1 MESARRSEALRE
13 EMELHL
19 AEKAGEL
26 EADGMTP
33 ECARA
38 EARRRFGNVGQKH
51 EESREIWMT
60 RFLPELGQDIR
71 YGIRTMLANKAF
83 SALAILSLALGIGS
97 NTAIFSL
104 MESILLRSLPVA
116 DPESLVVLNLH
127 SRPPQNANKETVHV
141 MHALQGLAWPG
152 DKGDM
157 VLGIF
162 PYGAFETLREP
173 LAGQQAASGGPP
185 CVTPDVTQ
193 SCRVA
198 GESPA
203 FSTLFGYFN
212 GQNKTL
218 AIRGQAT
225 SASTEYVTGEY
236 FRGLAVSPAAGRLI
250 ESEDD
255 RLGAAPVAVVSFAT
269 SQNRF
274 GGAPNAIGQPILVDN
289 VPFTVIGVAPPEF
302 FGVDPA
308 AAPDL
313 FLPLHANVLVDGA
326 RAARMNSDP
335 NFYWLEMMGRLKPG
349 VSMAQAQAA
358 LAPRFHQWVAA
369 TATTDGERGKLPA
382 LILNPG
388 AGGLGSLRRQYSK
401 PLYVLLTMVGLILAI
416 ACANI
421 ANLLLARAAAR
432 RREMAVRLSLGAG
445 RFRVVRQ
452 LLTESVMLASLGG
465 AFGVLFAIW
474 GVRWLTLLLSNGPRN
489 STLHAELNWNVLGVT
504 AALSV
509 VCGLLFGLA
518 PAIQSTRPDVMP
530 ALKSGREGGPRRRV
544 QQVLVVAQIAGSF
557 LILVAAGLFVRTLDK
572 LHSVQLGYSRENIL
586 LFSLNA
592 RQAGHRDPEMTTF
605 YANLRK
611 RFESI
616 PGVSGA
622 TLSQSSIIEA
632 GRVGQAVRGE
642 MKIGAVT
649 IEGARALGAGPR
661 FLTTM
666 QIPILAGREIDDR
679 DLPGSRPVAV
689 ISERLA
695 RTYFE
700 NENPVGR
707 LITLPEEKRDLEIAG
722 VSANLRYGGLKNEE
736 ENAMTVFVAVSQFPS
751 DRVTYALRTAGDP
764 LRFLRSVHE
773 IVREA
778 DSRIPVTNV
787 TTQAAEIDRT
797 ISRELMFAKLCT
809 GFAVLALLTAC
820 VGLYGTMSYSV
831 ARQAGEI
838 GIRMALGA
846 QRWAVVWMVLSRV
859 LLLSAVGLA
868 ISVPAALGAS
878 RLVKSFLFDTQ
889 ANDPGTL
896 ALAGVVLLSAA
907 ILAGYAPA
915 RRASRIDPLAALR
928 NE

>member
-1 MESARRSEALRE
+1 MLIRRLRYWMESARRSEALGE

-19 AEKAGEL
+19 AEKAAEL
-26 EADGMTP
+26 QADGMTA
-33 ECARA
+33 ERARA
-38 EARRRFGNVGQKH
+38 EARRRFGNAGLRH

-60 RFLPELGQDIR
+60 RFWSELGQDIR
-71 YGIRTMLANKAF
+71 YGCRTLTANKAF
-83 SALAILSLALGIGS
+83 SVLAVLSLALGIGA
-97 NTAIFSL
+97 NTAIYSL

-116 DPESLVVLNLH
+116 NPESLVVLNWH
-127 SRPPQNANKETVHV
+127 SRPPQDGGKESVHV
-141 MHALQGLAWPG
+141 MHGLQGLAWPG

-162 PYGAFETLREP
+162 PYGAFETLREENP
-173 LAGQQAASGGPP
+173 
-185 CVTPDVTQ
+185 V
-193 SCRVA
+193 
-198 GESPA
+198 

-212 GQNKTL
+212 GHKKTL

-236 FRGLAVSPAAGRLI
+236 FRGLAVSPAAGRLFG
-250 ESEDD
+250 SEDD
-255 RLGAAPVAVVSFAT
+255 RPGAAPVAVISFAT
-269 SQNRF
+269 SQQRF
-274 GGAPNAIGQPILVDN
+274 GGPSSAIGQPVLVDN

-313 FLPLHANVLVDGA
+313 YLPLHTNLLVDGA
-326 RAARMNSDP
+326 QAAAMYPDG
-335 NFYWLEMMGRLKPG
+335 NFYWIEMMGRLRPG
-349 VSMAQAQAA
+349 VSMARAQAA

-369 TATTDGERGKLPA
+369 TATTDGERAKLPA

-388 AGGLGSLRRQYSK
+388 AAGLGSLRRRYSK
-401 PLYVLLTMVGLILAI
+401 PLYVLLTMVGLILAL

-465 AFGVLFAIW
+465 AFGVVFAIW
-474 GVRWLTLLLSNGPRN
+474 GVRSLTLLLSNGQEN
-489 STLHAELNWNVLGVT
+489 FTLHAELNWNVLGVT

-509 VCGLLFGLA
+509 VCGLFFGLA

-530 ALKSGREGGPRRRV
+530 TLKDGRGGGPRRRA
-544 QQVLVVAQIAGSF
+544 QHLLVVAQIAISF
-557 LILVAAGLFVRTLDK
+557 LILFAAGLFIRTLNN
-572 LHSVQLGYSRENIL
+572 LHSVQLGYARENVL

-592 RQAGHRDPEMTTF
+592 RQAGYRDPEITTF

-611 RFESI
+611 RLESI
-616 PGVSGA
+616 PGVSSA
-622 TLSQSSIIEA
+622 TLSQSSIINA
-632 GRVGQAVRGE
+632 GFAGPAIRGP
-642 MKIGAVT
+642 MKIGAITVV
-649 IEGARALGAGPR
+649 GARALAAGPR

-679 DLPGSRPVAV
+679 DQPGSSPVAV
-689 ISERLA
+689 ISEGLA
-695 RTYFE
+695 RTYFG

-707 LITLPEEKRDLEIAG
+707 RITLPDEKRDLEIVG

-736 ENAMTVFVAVSQFPS
+736 ESAMTMFVAVSQFS
-751 DRVTYALRTAGDP
+751 ADRVTYALRTAGDP
-764 LRFLRSVHE
+764 LGYVQSVHE

-778 DSRIPVTNV
+778 DSRIPLTNV
-787 TTQAAEIDRT
+787 VTQAAEIDRT
-797 ISRELMFAKLCT
+797 ISRELTFAKLCS
-809 GFAVLALLTAC
+809 GFAVLALLMAC

-831 ARQAGEI
+831 AREAGEI

-846 QRWAVVWMVLSRV
+846 QRRAVVWMVLRRV
-859 LLLSAVGLA
+859 LLLAAVGLA
-868 ISVPAALGAS
+868 ISVPAALTAS
-878 RLVKSFLFDTQ
+878 RLVKSFLFETQ
-889 ANDPGTL
+889 PNDPGTL
-896 ALAGVVLLSAA
+896 ALAGVVLLGAA

-928 NE
+928 QE

>member
-1 MESARRSEALRE
+1 MP
-13 EMELHL
+13 
-19 AEKAGEL
+19 AGR
-26 EADGMTP
+26 
-33 ECARA
+33 ARA
-38 EARRRFGNVGQKH
+38 EARRRFGNVGLKH

-60 RFLPELGQDIR
+60 RFLSELGQDVR
-71 YGIRTMLANKAF
+71 YGYRTMTANKAF
-83 SALAILSLALGIGS
+83 SALAVLLLALGIGA
-97 NTAIFSL
+97 NTAIYSF

-116 DPESLVVLNLH
+116 DPESLVVLNWH
-127 SRPPQNANKETVHV
+127 SRPPQEGSKEWVHV
-141 MHALQGLAWPG
+141 IHGVQGILWPG
-152 DKGDM
+152 DKGAM
-157 VLGIF
+157 VSGMF
-162 PYGAFETLREP
+162 PYGALETLREENP
-173 LAGQQAASGGPP
+173 
-185 CVTPDVTQ
+185 V
-193 SCRVA
+193 
-198 GESPA
+198 

-212 GQNKTL
+212 GRIRNL
-218 AIRGQAT
+218 AVRGQAT
-225 SASTEYVTGEY
+225 SASAEYVTGEY

-250 ESEDD
+250 DSEDD
-255 RLGAAPVAVVSFAT
+255 RPGAAAVAVISFAT

-274 GGAPNAIGQPILVDN
+274 GGPPNAIGQSILVDN
-289 VPFTVIGVAPPEF
+289 IPFTVIGVAPPEF

-308 AAPDL
+308 VAPDL
-313 FLPLHANVLVDGA
+313 YLPLHTNLLVDGA
-326 RAARMNSDP
+326 RAARMYPDG
-335 NFYWLEMMGRLKPG
+335 NFYWIEMMGRLRPG

-369 TATTDGERGKLPA
+369 TATTDGERAKLPA
-382 LILNPG
+382 LMLNPG
-388 AGGLGSLRRQYSK
+388 AAGLGSLRRQYSK

-445 RFRVVRQ
+445 RLRVVRQ

-465 AFGVLFAIW
+465 ALGVLFAIW
-474 GVRWLTLLLSNGPRN
+474 GVRSLTFLLSHGQENF
-489 STLHAELNWNVLGVT
+489 TLHAELNWKVLGAT

-530 ALKSGREGGPRRRV
+530 ALKNGRGGGPHHRHV
-544 QQVLVVAQIAGSF
+544 QHVLVVAQIAISF
-557 LILVAAGLFVRTLDK
+557 LILVAAGLFVRTLNK
-572 LHSVQLGYSRENIL
+572 LHSVQLGYARENIL

-592 RQAGHRDPEMTTF
+592 RQAGHRDPEIATF
-605 YANLRK
+605 YTDLRK

-616 PGVSGA
+616 PGVSSA
-622 TLSQSSIIEA
+622 TLSQSSIINA
-632 GRVGQAVRGE
+632 GRAGQAIRGP

-649 IEGARALGAGPR
+649 IEDARVLAAGPR

-679 DLPGSRPVAV
+679 DQPGSRPVAV

-707 LITLPEEKRDLEIAG
+707 RITLPDEKRDLEIVG

-736 ENAMTVFVAVSQFPS
+736 ESAMTVFVAVSQFSP

-764 LRFLRSVHE
+764 LRFVQSVHE

-787 TTQAAEIDRT
+787 VTQAAEIDRT
-797 ISRELMFAKLCT
+797 ISRELTFAKLST

-831 ARQAGEI
+831 ARQVGEI

-846 QRWAVVWMVLSRV
+846 QRGVVVWMVLRRV
-859 LLLSAVGLA
+859 LLLAAVGLA
-868 ISVPAALGAS
+868 ISVPAALIAFQ
-878 RLVKSFLFDTQ
+878 LVKSFLFETQ
-889 ANDPGTL
+889 PNDPGTL

-907 ILAGYAPA
+907 LLAGYAPA

-928 NE
+928 QE

>member
-1 MESARRSEALRE
+1 MLRRLRYWIESASRSEALRE

-19 AEKAGEL
+19 AEKAAEL
-26 EADGMTP
+26 EADGMTA
-33 ECARA
+33 ERARA
-38 EARRRFGNVGQKH
+38 EARRRFGNVGLKH

-60 RFLPELGQDIR
+60 RFLSELGQDVR
-71 YGIRTMLANKAF
+71 YGCRTMAANKAF
-83 SALAILSLALGIGS
+83 SALAVLSLALGIGA
-97 NTAIFSL
+97 NTAIYSF

-116 DPESLVVLNLH
+116 DPESLVVLNWH
-127 SRPPQNANKETVHV
+127 SRPPRDGGKESVHV
-141 MHALQGLAWPG
+141 MHGVQGMAWPG
-152 DKGDM
+152 DKGSM
-157 VLGIF
+157 VSGMF
-162 PYGAFETLREP
+162 PYGAFETLREENP
-173 LAGQQAASGGPP
+173 
-185 CVTPDVTQ
+185 V
-193 SCRVA
+193 
-198 GESPA
+198 

-212 GQNKTL
+212 GLKHSL
-218 AIRGQAT
+218 AVRGQAT
-225 SASTEYVTGEY
+225 SAGTEYVTGEY

-250 ESEDD
+250 DSEDD
-255 RLGAAPVAVVSFAT
+255 RPGAVPVAVISFAT
-269 SQNRF
+269 SQQRF
-274 GGAPNAIGQPILVDN
+274 GGAPSAIGQPVLVDN
-289 VPFTVIGVAPPEF
+289 VPFTVVGVAPPEF

-313 FLPLHANVLVDGA
+313 YLPLHTNLLVDGA
-326 RAARMNSDP
+326 IAARIYPDG
-335 NFYWLEMMGRLKPG
+335 NFYWIEMMGRLRPG

-358 LAPRFHQWVAA
+358 MAPRFHQWVAA
-369 TATTDGERGKLPA
+369 TATTDGERAKLPA
-382 LILNPG
+382 LMLNPG
-388 AGGLGSLRRQYSK
+388 AAGLGSLRRQYSK

-445 RFRVVRQ
+445 RLRVVRQ

-465 AFGVLFAIW
+465 ALGVLFAIW
-474 GVRWLTLLLSNGPRN
+474 GVRSLTLLLSNGQQN
-489 STLHAELNWNVLGVT
+489 FTLHAELNWNVLGVT

-530 ALKSGREGGPRRRV
+530 ALKNGRGGGPRRLA
-544 QQVLVVAQIAGSF
+544 QHVLVVAQIAISF
-557 LILVAAGLFVRTLDK
+557 LILVAAGLFVQTLNK
-572 LHSVQLGYSRENIL
+572 LHSVQLGYARENIL

-592 RQAGHRDPEMTTF
+592 RQAGHASAEIAIF
-605 YANLRK
+605 YADLRK

-616 PGVSGA
+616 PGVSSA
-622 TLSQSSIIEA
+622 TLSQSSIINA
-632 GRVGQAVRGE
+632 ARVGQAFRGP

-649 IEGARALGAGPR
+649 IEDARALAAGPR

-679 DLPGSRPVAV
+679 DQPGSRPVAV

-695 RTYFE
+695 RTYFGD
-700 NENPVGR
+700 ENPVGR
-707 LITLPEEKRDLEIAG
+707 HITLPDEKRDLEIVG

-736 ENAMTVFVAVSQFPS
+736 ESSMTVFVAVSQFSP
-751 DRVTYALRTAGDP
+751 DRMTYALRTTGDP
-764 LRFLRSVHE
+764 LRFVQRVHE

-787 TTQAAEIDRT
+787 ATQAAEIDRT
-797 ISRELMFAKLCT
+797 ISREVMFAKLCT

-820 VGLYGTMSYSV
+820 VGLYGTMSYNV
-831 ARQAGEI
+831 AREVGEI

-846 QRWAVVWMVLSRV
+846 PRGAVVWMVLRRV
-859 LLLSAVGLA
+859 LLMAAVGLA
-868 ISVPAALGAS
+868 ISVPAALIAF
-878 RLVKSFLFDTQ
+878 RLVKSLLFDTQ
-889 ANDPGTL
+889 PNDPGTL

-907 ILAGYAPA
+907 ILAGYVPA

-928 NE
+928 HE